1 MIRSFGMPIRSVAAS
16 TSVEA
21 QRSNSL
27 ACSGSPESPTITAM
41 WTVCAATGAAST
53 TSSDANANPFV
64 SSWTIGSIASTPT
77 LNSSVPLCEAD
88 GAAIAPFRAQQ
99 SDEEH
104 QHNRH
109 VPQLA
114 FFDRRHSAAR
124 VTKVVG
130 HRVDCLRG
138 IETATGVFGD
148 ALQPLRVHG
157 RIEVLG

>member
-41 WTVCAATGAAST
+41 WTVCAATGDART
-53 TSSDANANPFV
+53 NSSDANANPLV
-64 SSWTIGSIASTPT
+64 SSWTIVLIASTPT
-77 LNSSVPLCEAD
+77 LKLSLPSCEAD
-88 GAAIAPFRAQQ
+88 GAAIAPFGAQQ

-104 QHNRH
+104 QHDRH

-114 FFDRRHSAAR
+114 LLDRRHSAACI
-124 VTKVVG
+124 TQVVG

-138 IETATGVFGD
+138 IEPTTGVFG
-148 ALQPLRVHG
+148 
-157 RIEVLG
+157 